1 MNEKVDVLESELMNE
16 VTEEVT
22 VKKEEKESLIVDN
35 KEDYIEIPDW
45 DLTPPFDTVDRG
57 EL

>member
-1 MNEKVDVLESELMNE
+1 MDENVDVLESELMNE
-16 VTEEVT
+16 VATETT
-22 VKKEEKESLIVDN
+22 VEENKKETLIVDN
-35 KEDYIEIPDW
+35 KEDYLEIPDW